1 MSNYDANPVG
11 FLYERYQ
18 SSGVSPLYEVEMIH
32 GQAHAPI
39 FQCVLTV
46 PEGHKV
52 TATGSSKK
60 MAKNTAAKMMLDKL
74 DGREE
79 KENLVNGNV
88 GVKNETQADP
98 NNNLGVC
105 HVPQIQTLADQPA
118 AAASVADFYQG
129 LQKSSGPFLDNLHSG
144 EICLATD
151 TTDFVDILEQLA
163 SEQQFRLQF
172 LQLES
177 LEGIEQSL
185 VQIFSRG
192 DRAVTVCLGQGEGSK
207 NSAARC
213 ALMYIKTMSK
223 PPV

>member
-18 SSGVSPLYEVEMIH
+18 SSGVSPLYHVEMTH

-79 KENLVNGNV
+79 KENLVYSNGE
-88 GVKNETQADP
+88 VKNESQADP

-105 HVPQIQTLADQPA
+105 HVPRIQTLADQPA

>member
-1 MSNYDANPVG
+1 
-11 FLYERYQ
+11 
-18 SSGVSPLYEVEMIH
+18 
-32 GQAHAPI
+32 
-39 FQCVLTV
+39 
-46 PEGHKV
+46 
-52 TATGSSKK
+52 

-74 DGREE
+74 DGREG
-79 KENLVNGNV
+79 KENV
-88 GVKNETQADP
+88 GFPDVQNDTHADS

-105 HVPQIQTLADQPA
+105 LPPHAPHLQTLADQPA

-129 LQKSSGPFLDNLHSG
+129 LQKSSGPYLENLHSG

-151 TTDFVDILEQLA
+151 TTDFVIILEQLA
-163 SEQQFRLQF
+163 SEQHFRLQF

-192 DRAVTVCLGQGEGSK
+192 DRAVTVCLGQGDGSK

>member
-1 MSNYDANPVG
+1 MF
-11 FLYERYQ
+11 FL
-18 SSGVSPLYEVEMIH
+18 
-32 GQAHAPI
+32 

-79 KENLVNGNV
+79 KENKVYPDI
-88 GVKNETQADP
+88 KNNDTPADP

-105 HVPQIQTLADQPA
+105 HAPQLQTLADHPA